1 MIILFLSVLSL
12 IFTCENFNEKKSN
25 LKKIVKLDT
34 MIYINNNEYGG
45 EKIADEW
52 VRISNFFQY
61 SL

>member
-1 MIILFLSVLSL
+1 
-12 IFTCENFNEKKSN
+12 
-25 LKKIVKLDT
+25 

-61 SL
+61 VYNHYLRGGATRASTVFECNPVLLGSHYEQD